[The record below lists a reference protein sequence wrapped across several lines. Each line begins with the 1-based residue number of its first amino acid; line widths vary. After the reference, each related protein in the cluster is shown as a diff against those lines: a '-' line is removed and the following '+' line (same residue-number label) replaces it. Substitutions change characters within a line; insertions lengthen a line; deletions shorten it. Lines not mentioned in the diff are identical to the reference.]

1 MNLGLCVCNVMYVVS
16 VMIEVDPVS
25 QVSSVNSDLH
35 SCVYPFV
42 REIKMAIVIY
52 HGEIC
57 ELFRIFL

>member
-42 REIKMAIVIY
+42 REIKMAIAIC
-52 HGEIC
+52 HGKIC
-57 ELFRIFL
+57 KLYITFL